1 MPGSTPLDVIPLWAL
16 AVALLAANLVFDEC
30 GFRVGR
36 LRTNHTEKESDAIV
50 GAIVAAELGL
60 LAFLLAFSFGVV
72 NSRFDQQQRDLLDE
86 ANAIG
91 TTYLRAAM
99 LPEAQG
105 VSVRRLLRD
114 YADTRLQV
122 TEGRATGEVL
132 HRSEEIHHQLWTQAL
147 AAARQDT
154 RSVPTGLF
162 IESLNKMIDLHA
174 LRVMSVRNRMPLPVW
189 LVLFA
194 VGLLSFFTM
203 GYQAGSTKARRT
215 PVTVVVAVTFV
226 AVLWLVADLDR
237 PSHGFIRVR
246 QEPLLDV
253 RKMMADADAR

>member
-1 MPGSTPLDVIPLWAL
+1 MSGSTPLDVIPLWAL
-16 AVALLAANLVFDEC
+16 AVILLAANLALDEC

-36 LRTNHTEKESDAIV
+36 LRTSHTQKESDAIV

-72 NSRFDQQQRDLLDE
+72 NSRFDQQQRVLLDE

-99 LPEAQG
+99 LPEAQDA
-105 VSVRRLLRD
+105 SVRRLLRD
-114 YADTRLQV
+114 YADARLQV
-122 TEGRATGEVL
+122 TEGSEAAEVL
-132 HRSEEIHHQLWTQAL
+132 QRSEEIHHQLWSQAL
-147 AAARQDT
+147 IAAQQDA

-162 IESLNKMIDLHA
+162 IESLNNMIDLHA

-189 LVLFA
+189 LVLFS